1 MHSYSS
7 QHQVTFLGVYR
18 RGMSTTVLFFQFVSE
33 PELISILQ
41 RDTSSVIGNML
52 ETWRQL

>member
-52 ETWRQL
+52 ET